1 MVEEVERVNLV
12 LLVRIDG
19 ANNVDNVSNNRRL
32 SQYLEESLVLTE
44 FVEDGAGVDGS
55 VDIILVLGRHFLD
68 KRVYHHGALLLEH
81 ALHLLLLLGQLS
93 LVLLI

>member
-19 ANNVDNVSNNRRL
+19 AHNVDNVSNNGRL
-32 SQYLEESLVLTE
+32 SQDLEESLVLTE

-55 VDIILVLGRHFLD
+55 MDIILVLR
-68 KRVYHHGALLLEH
+68 
-81 ALHLLLLLGQLS
+81 
-93 LVLLI
+93 

>member
-44 FVEDGAGVDGS
+44 FIEDSAGVDS
-55 VDIILVLGRHFLD
+55 SMDIILVLWRQLLNES
-68 KRVYHHGALLLEH
+68 VNHHGAFLFKH
-81 ALHLLLLLGQLS
+81 SLHLPLFLG
-93 LVLLI
+93 